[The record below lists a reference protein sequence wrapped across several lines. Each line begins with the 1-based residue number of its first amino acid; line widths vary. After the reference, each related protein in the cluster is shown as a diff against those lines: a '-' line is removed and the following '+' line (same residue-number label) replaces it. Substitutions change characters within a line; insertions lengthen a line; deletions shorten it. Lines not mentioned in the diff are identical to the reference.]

1 MTTGGITGLLD
12 RGKILIRVHVLG
24 VKHPDWRPVGIY
36 PVPGSKIVGMT
47 RQQKTRGKYELSFWQ
62 KGAVA
67 VSCRF
72 ILVFPLFQFFR
83 PDYLLAWNRLVGI
96 PLGPFIRG
104 KINACLSLDAS
115 QITIPLKPTSS
126 PGLFPLHPFF
136 KGKALGTRL
145 RWNGF

>member
-24 VKHPDWRPVGIY
+24 MKHPDWRPVGIY
-36 PVPGSKIVGMT
+36 PVPGSQIVGMT
-47 RQQKTRGKYELSFWQ
+47 RQQKTRAKYQLQFWE
-62 KGAVA
+62 KEAVT

-72 ILVFPLFQFFR
+72 ILVFALFQFFR

-115 QITIPLKPTSS
+115 QIRRKPY
-126 PGLFPLHPFF
+126 
-136 KGKALGTRL
+136 
-145 RWNGF
+145 RWNGILRGNLEKTRLIEEQVLGAVLR

>member
-24 VKHPDWRPVGIY
+24 MKHPDWRPVGIY
-36 PVPGSKIVGMT
+36 PVPGSQIVGMT
-47 RQQKTRGKYELSFWQ
+47 RQQKTRGKYELSFWE

-115 QITIPLKPTSS
+115 QIRRKLS
-126 PGLFPLHPFF
+126 
-136 KGKALGTRL
+136 
-145 RWNGF
+145 RWNGILRGNLEKTRLIEEQVLGAVLR

>member
-24 VKHPDWRPVGIY
+24 MKHPDWRPVGIY
-36 PVPGSKIVGMT
+36 PVPGSQIVGMT
-47 RQQKTRGKYELSFWQ
+47 RQQKTRGKYELSFWE

-83 PDYLLAWNRLVGI
+83 PDYFLAWNRLVGI

-115 QITIPLKPTSS
+115 QIRRKLS
-126 PGLFPLHPFF
+126 
-136 KGKALGTRL
+136 
-145 RWNGF
+145 RWNGILRGNLEKTRLIEEQVLGAVLR